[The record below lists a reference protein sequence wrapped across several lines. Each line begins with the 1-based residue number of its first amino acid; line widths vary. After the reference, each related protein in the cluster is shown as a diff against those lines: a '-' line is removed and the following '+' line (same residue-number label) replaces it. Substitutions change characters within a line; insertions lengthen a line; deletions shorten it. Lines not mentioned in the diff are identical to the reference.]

1 MSDFTPEQ
9 EAEIEKRI
17 EDAKKLEQYKI
28 AGLTGYKICLQH
40 LAGLVD
46 QYNEKGELVRAGALD
61 AYVLTVMQ
69 TEFVHFQKEFFGKPA
84 VEEKKKEDDE

>member
-1 MSDFTPEQ
+1 MSDFTEEQ
-9 EAEIEKRI
+9 EAEIQKRI
-17 EDAKKLEQYKI
+17 DEAKKLEQYKI

-46 QYNEKGELVRAGALD
+46 QYNEKGEMVRPGAID

-69 TEFVHFQKEFFGKPA
+69 SEFVNFRKEFFGKIGA
-84 VEEKKKEDDE
+84 EEKKADDE